1 MITKE
6 DVFEGEYSQFDVIT
20 LLERIAEL
28 EALCKEC
35 ADYLDTN
42 KFTSIHNDS
51 YLHRELKS
59 KALKEHGNG

>member
-1 MITKE
+1 M
-6 DVFEGEYSQFDVIT
+6 T
-20 LLERIAEL
+20 LAQLLVDTIADRDHRIAEL

-51 YLHRELKS
+51 YLHRDLRARSLKV
-59 KALKEHGNG
+59 